1 MAFTIASQ
9 ITFEEEIKKSRFQAI
24 AAPVENEQQ
33 VKEFLEYNK
42 DISTTHQCWAWKIG
56 HNVRFNDDGEPSGTA
71 GRPILA
77 TIEGND
83 LTNII
88 VMVNRWYG
96 GIKLGTGG
104 LVRAYG
110 GCAGQ
115 CLLLAERIE
124 LIAKK
129 KTALMLLNRNFGAG
143 KLEVN
148 ARLSTGSLKEDMI
161 EIGDSSIAARDEQ
174 RLARFNELKRKRET
188 LERKVERIKEKENN
202 KKVVEP
208 EKPKVIV
215 ENNNRKSLVDQ
226 FSYQIKS
233 ERGF

>member
-24 AAPVENEQQ
+24 AAPIENEQQ
-33 VKEFLEYNK
+33 VKEFLEQNK

-129 KTALMLLNRNFGAG
+129 TIHFSCHFSEWAIFQYELTQQQIEYQETYTATG
-143 KLEVN
+143 VDIQ
-148 ARLSTGSLKEDMI
+148 ARLQIHQIEPLALKL
-161 EIGDSSIAARDEQ
+161 RDVTRGRE
-174 RLARFNELKRKRET
+174 ELKIEEELT
-188 LERKVERIKEKENN
+188 
-202 KKVVEP
+202 
-208 EKPKVIV
+208 
-215 ENNNRKSLVDQ
+215 DD
-226 FSYQIKS
+226 
-233 ERGF
+233 